1 MNNMT
6 TSKKSFDFRMSKKV
20 AELTQVVHM
29 LFTRNHEKE
38 IETEALKDAYEDE
51 IDAVIKDAKSKIADL
66 EKQLSNLKCMTTTND
81 NAWKET
87 ERIKSSLKDKENLW
101 SKRITALELELKN
114 EKLECQKVRDLLI
127 EAQKDIESLRESQN
141 LHATNKI
148 DETEIVMR
156 EIEALKAQNR
166 KLQKELESLPSL
178 EVHTQLQKTFER
190 TSKELSEMKTTFLNS
205 EKTKQQLTVRNKLL
219 EEQVKELKKEIS
231 RKSERQTALNG
242 QDGDNTISRS
252 SVIVSTVNFFFFNK
266 NMKVLHEHKKY
277 TARAAQL
284 YWFYAVGGVPP
295 VLAAGLPLPMSWLRG
310 YLPVLA
316 GGNPCPR

>member
-1 MNNMT
+1 MT

-38 IETEALKDAYEDE
+38 VETEALKDAYEDE
-51 IDAVIKDAKSKIADL
+51 IDAVIKDAKSKIAEL
-66 EKQLSNLKCMTTTND
+66 EKQLSNLKSMTATND

-127 EAQKDIESLRESQN
+127 EAQKDIERLRESQN

-148 DETEIVMR
+148 NETEMVMK
-156 EIEALKAQNR
+156 EIETLKAQNR

-190 TSKELSEMKTTFLNS
+190 TNKELSEMKTTFLNS

-219 EEQVKELKKEIS
+219 EEQIKELKKEIS
-231 RKSERQTALNG
+231 RKSERQTVLNG
-242 QDGDNTISRS
+242 QDGDNTTSRS
-252 SVIVSTVNFFFFNK
+252 SVIVSTVKFFSK
-266 NMKVLHEHKKY
+266 IKLKRESLPSQTREAYRACCTTVL
-277 TARAAQL
+277 
-284 YWFYAVGGVPP
+284 
-295 VLAAGLPLPMSWLRG
+295 VLCGDPTLS
-310 YLPVLA
+310 
-316 GGNPCPR
+316 